1 MSEASARIY
10 VACWLLLSLTQLVV
24 LVRGRSEI
32 ALLSR
37 EYLRFLA
44 RPWKLVTFGVALAAF
59 VVIAPYSGD
68 PTWDYVDATF
78 MSVLTFATAPWA
90 LGVMVRAARGRVA
103 PWQVGPAAIAWL
115 LSASWLYDAYIWARD
130 GLYPPTWASNLIA
143 SSVLYACAGL
153 LWSLTLR
160 AERGVTFA
168 FLEPEWFA
176 GDTHAG
182 SARTSRWVLLLWI
195 SLFVVFVAAIMSPFL
210 LETWDRVR

>member
-1 MSEASARIY
+1 MSDASARIY
-10 VACWLLLSLTQLVV
+10 VACWLLFSLIQLVV
-24 LVRGRSEI
+24 FVRRRSQL
-32 ALLSR
+32 ALFSR
-37 EYLRFLA
+37 QYVRFLS
-44 RPWKLVTFGVALAAF
+44 RPWKLTTFVVALAAF

-103 PWQVGPAAIAWL
+103 RWQVGPAAGAWL
-115 LSASWLYDAYIWARD
+115 LSCSWLYDAYIWARD
-130 GLYPPTWASNLIA
+130 GQYPPTWASNLVA

-176 GDTHAG
+176 DDTLAG
-182 SARTSRWVLLLWI
+182 SAPASRGVLLLWI